1 MTYINYMNQLW
12 RSAMMSPIPASEI
25 ALFAYLV
32 NECNKRFW
40 QMPFACSTTRIS
52 NDLCVSRQTVIK
64 ARAHLSKRRLI
75 SFTEGKSRHVPSTYM
90 LINWTDDL
98 TVELTDGLTH
108 DLTHDL
114 THLKDKEKDN
124 LIKSDS
130 TNFSFKERE
139 KNGNDTQNRRR
150 GIKEIPTTASSYEG
164 TF

>member
-52 NDLCVSRQTVIK
+52 NDLCVSRQTVIT
-64 ARAHLSKRRLI
+64 AREHLTKRRLI

-98 TVELTDGLTH
+98 TVELTDGLTD
-108 DLTHDL
+108 DLTHI
-114 THLKDKEKDN
+114 KDIDKDN
-124 LIKSDS
+124 LLKSDS

-139 KNGNDTQNRRR
+139 NKNGNDTQNRRR
-150 GIKEIPTTASSYEG
+150 GVKEISATASSYEG